1 MKNFE
6 KNIVAYLAAN
16 VWNLKVTFWISVVLT
31 IIGCGGIVYA
41 ILSPP
46 LSTMPLYSK
55 LGVGFMG
62 VLMIFCVIGLGV
74 CYRKARKSYQEYVEL
89 NKKALEQE

>member
-1 MKNFE
+1 MENLE
-6 KNIVAYLAAN
+6 KRIVAHMATSTRQ
-16 VWNLKVTFWISVVLT
+16 LKLTFLGGLIMT

-41 ILSPP
+41 ILTPP

-62 VLMIFCVIGLGV
+62 VLMVFCEIGLWF
-74 CYRKARKSYQEYVEL
+74 CYKKSRKCSQDYREL
-89 NKKALEQE
+89 NKKAIKKE

>member
-6 KNIVAYLAAN
+6 KSIAAYLAAN
-16 VWNLKVTFWISVVLT
+16 VWNLKLTFWAGLVMSV
-31 IIGCGGIVYA
+31 IGCGGIVYA
-41 ILSPP
+41 ILTPP

-55 LGVGFMG
+55 LAVGFMG
-62 VLMIFCVIGLGV
+62 LLLIFCVVGLGV
-74 CYRKARKSYQEYVEL
+74 CYRKARKSYQEYVAL

>member
-1 MKNFE
+1 MENLE
-6 KNIVAYLAAN
+6 KRIVAHMATSTRQ
-16 VWNLKVTFWISVVLT
+16 LKLTFLGGIVMT

-41 ILSPP
+41 ILTPP

-62 VLMIFCVIGLGV
+62 LLMIFCDIGLWS
-74 CYRKARKSYQEYVEL
+74 CYKKSRKCLKEYNEL
-89 NKKALEQE
+89 NKEALEKE